1 MSTKQTK
8 RGKMYVLL
16 DEIGRSIKEA
26 SPKQVRA
33 ALERSGLTE
42 RAEENRK
49 RLRRALSIDYGAD
62 MTSPLVNRKAALT
75 KFGQEEDIGACRVRL
90 RFALASDPTIE
101 KALGVSLADVSNL
114 TDDVVIEYYHK
125 LRKLIP

>member
-8 RGKMYVLL
+8 QRKMNVLL
-16 DEIGRSIKEA
+16 DEIGRAINKA
-26 SPKQVRA
+26 TPKQVRA
-33 ALERSGLTE
+33 ALERSRLTE

-62 MTSPLVNRKAALT
+62 MTSPLISRKAALT
-75 KFGQEEDIGACRVRL
+75 EFGQEDIGACRVRL
-90 RFALASDPTIE
+90 RFALACDPAME
-101 KALGVSLADVSNL
+101 KILGVTLDDVSEL

-125 LRKLIP
+125 LRELIP